1 MCERCEKNVS
11 DYGKDYNSWSGGQDI
26 KCKNCGKT
34 LNKDFKYCPFC
45 GKHIK

>member
-1 MCERCEKNVS
+1 NVS
-11 DYGKDYNSWSGGQDI
+11 DYGKDYSFLSGGQDI

-45 GKHIK
+45 GKLNLS

>member
-1 MCERCEKNVS
+1 
-11 DYGKDYNSWSGGQDI
+11 NSWSGGQDI